1 MAVRSPDG
9 WTQQV
14 AARTVSSV
22 GRRRRPA
29 IARGRIDSRRRH
41 RCQNSLP
48 ACSYR
53 PHWGAQ
59 RWHRRRRRMRRETSK
74 IQRPRAP
81 QVLIVHPAKLALLPA
96 QERRARLLK
105 PREARRGPA
114 ATKIRNTRARQ
125 APSAEGPGRPDGL
138 YGERR
143 IARLY
148 QRPSV
153 LTRWRFPSRRWL
165 QATGLCFTPA
175 TESGMACASRCARA
189 DPPPGRKSH
198 PLTNGP
204 GAHSLT
210 PREAWLAN
218 AASTLLSRTKP
229 PSSKTSQH
237 LRRPRAGRAAEA
249 DWD

>member
-59 RWHRRRRRMRRETSK
+59 RWHRRRRRMRRQTSK

-143 IARLY
+143 IATLEPRFNS
-148 QRPSV
+148 RPTELPEPEDLPDVEAGCAIANSV
-153 LTRWRFPSRRWL
+153 IVD
-165 QATGLCFTPA
+165 GLNRDPERAREVIAQVPRSFV
-175 TESGMACASRCARA
+175 ESGRYSA
-189 DPPPGRKSH
+189 
-198 PLTNGP
+198 
-204 GAHSLT
+204 
-210 PREAWLAN
+210 EEV
-218 AASTLLSRTKP
+218 
-229 PSSKTSQH
+229 
-237 LRRPRAGRAAEA
+237 RAAVDELLGELEA
-249 DWD
+249 HGQPRTNRRGVAVSGT